1 MPGEVFLNIQNVV
14 DKLLPEAIEKGLTE
28 IGKLIKEDATD
39 KCPVDDG
46 QLRASIDFVVDMKE
60 SSVSIGSNLEYAP
73 YVHQGT
79 GIYAVDGDGRQ
90 TPWRYQDAKGDWHT
104 TKGQKPQPFLQ
115 QAVDENREKLP
126 NVFKNLLIRQE
137 SE

>member
-28 IGKLIKEDATD
+28 VGKLIKEDATD
-39 KCPVDDG
+39 KCPIDDG
-46 QLRASIDFVVDMKE
+46 QLRASIDFVVDMDDGT
-60 SSVSIGSNLEYAP
+60 VTIGSNLEYAP

-90 TPWRYQDAKGDWHT
+90 TPWRYQDAEGNWHT